1 MRATTATATIATPLY
16 RYNHD
21 LVTDVGLGTLE
32 VSGFHR
38 TTTSVSCPYEF
49 ALDVRKMKPG
59 RPIEARFGL
68 VGGRMVRIV
77 GLLSCS
83 E

>member
-1 MRATTATATIATPLY
+1 MRATTATATTTATPLY

-21 LVTDVGLGTLE
+21 LVTDIALGTFE

-38 TTTSVSCPYEF
+38 TTTSVSYSHEF

-59 RPIEARFGL
+59 RPIEA
-68 VGGRMVRIV
+68 
-77 GLLSCS
+77 
-83 E
+83 